1 MNLFEPRNA
10 YDLLAANQFP
20 IVKKISSSKFS
31 FDNPIYTALFEVG
44 KCYYVH
50 QRGRSEPHIRIL
62 NITNNIIEF
71 ANLKGGHAIAGG
83 KPIHE
88 VKEIG
93 C

>member
-1 MNLFEPRNA
+1 
-10 YDLLAANQFP
+10 
-20 IVKKISSSKFS
+20 VKKISSSKFS

-71 ANLKGGHAIAGG
+71 SNFKGGHDIHDG